1 MPNPYADYAAAGEIS
16 STNEGRHITLP
27 ESYLNHPT
35 HADGFVDGKDPVTF
49 GAVAD
54 RYGVGVAFSGAAAA
68 TDMIAIDTEGIW
80 ALYVVADNDD
90 GAVAVNIGDVIYINR
105 TTCVLSKIANTATQ
119 IVFGYAL
126 DVLDSGVD
134 GYIAVKVHWE
144 AHHDL
149 DLKMFRTVATTEYGW
164 DFKGILTD
172 GQSEG
177 VCGYV
182 QGDLYG
188 DSAGHTYGFGA
199 WLNLMTSYTATAGHI
214 HVPFEGGVWC
224 GEANAAARIVF
235 AGQHQ
240 AILTGAPASLNAWR
254 LNTTQTVDALIAA
267 ANAGSVGYVADAG
280 VASTKVGAVP
290 LVDVVGHG
298 IRWVR
303 LYDASN

>member
-1 MPNPYADYAAAGEIS
+1 MP
-16 STNEGRHITLP
+16 RRLRLLH
-27 ESYLNHPT
+27 
-35 HADGFVDGKDPVTF
+35 
-49 GAVAD
+49 
-54 RYGVGVAFSGAAAA
+54 
-68 TDMIAIDTEGIW
+68 
-80 ALYVVADNDD
+80 
-90 GAVAVNIGDVIYINR
+90 
-105 TTCVLSKIANTATQ
+105 
-119 IVFGYAL
+119 
-126 DVLDSGVD
+126 DVLPRPFDLVIWDWRMPEMSGLELLQRLRNAGNAVPFIMLTRKASHDAVVEARESGVD

-224 GEANAAARIVF
+224 GEVNAAARIVF